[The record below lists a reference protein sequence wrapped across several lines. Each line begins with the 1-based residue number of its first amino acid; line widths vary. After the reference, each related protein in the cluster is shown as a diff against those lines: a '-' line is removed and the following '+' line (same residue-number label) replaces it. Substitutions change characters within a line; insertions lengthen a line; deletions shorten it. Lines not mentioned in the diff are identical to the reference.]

1 MLLLQQ
7 LGLTH
12 PLIQVLARQHH
23 FLSQTFRVQ
32 RWPMEAAAPIIA
44 EMEIGFIRERQRAGI
59 EAAKKRGA
67 YKGRPVTL
75 DHGRIVSLHKQGIGA
90 TEIARKIGC
99 SRGAV
104 FGNES
109 DLLWG
114 LTSCC
119 WQKVQ
124 GKNDTRVDTPDR
136 LRWAVR

>member
-44 EMEIGFIRERQRAGI
+44 EMEIGFIRARQRAGI
-59 EAAKKRGA
+59 EAAKKREA

-104 FGNES
+104 YKVLGTKVTCFG
-109 DLLWG
+109 G
-114 LTSCC
+114 
-119 WQKVQ
+119 
-124 GKNDTRVDTPDR
+124 
-136 LRWAVR
+136 